1 MVDIMKNN
9 KGFAITTMLY
19 GLSIMGF
26 LIVVLLMSIMSNNR
40 SNTKEVV
47 SNIEENLNRYST
59 TSTTLENNG
68 DSFIVRPGESGV
80 YKLELWGHNYRALTV
95 YLEENTVLKFE
106 TSGSG
111 TSLKSSI
118 VLYSDANGT
127 GTKNIISATD
137 KCDIAGG
144 IPGSAANTITYNQT
158 TTAVVPAT
166 GNRKQ
171 VQVKLNIP
179 SSSCSTASVPK
190 PSTCYGNNQCI
201 DNLNITKGKLFIKQ
215 LVKGKT
221 FSYPSDFDSSSLA
234 VNYYL
239 MAVDLAKADGQ
250 KSNMALTLNPSN
262 GNVSFQQFS
271 GSKYQQWNIKKVGT
285 TGKIFHIT
293 NTATGVALECN
304 TETVNDMAAADDVI
318 ARNRLDNNN
327 KYMQWES
334 NGVSGPF
341 YYCGKNNSSGA
352 RNCLIL
358 RPLSLNPAGY
368 LENKGNSATFVGTA
382 KQETKLYIQNAE

>member
-1 MVDIMKNN
+1 MKNN
-9 KGFAITTMLY
+9 KGFAVTTMLY

-47 SNIEENLNRYST
+47 SNIEEELNRYST
-59 TSTTLENNG
+59 TSTTLETNG
-68 DSFIVRPGESGV
+68 DSFIVRPGEAGI
-80 YKLELWGHNYRALTV
+80 YKLELWGHNYRALTI

-111 TSLKSSI
+111 TTLKSSI

-127 GTKNIISATD
+127 GTKNIVSSTD

-144 IPGSAANTITYNQT
+144 IPSGTTLYTQT
-158 TTAVVPAT
+158 TTVVDPAT

-171 VQVKLNIP
+171 VQVKLHT
-179 SSSCSTASVPK
+179 SSCETGHPK
-190 PSTCYGNNQCI
+190 SSTCYGNNQCI

-221 FSYPSDFDSSSLA
+221 FAYPSDFDSSSLA

-250 KSNMALTLNPSN
+250 KSNMALTLNPAN
-262 GNVSFQQFS
+262 GNVSFQQFN

-285 TGKIFHIT
+285 SGKIFHIT

-304 TETVNDMAAADDVI
+304 TETVNDMEAADDVI
-318 ARNRLDNNN
+318 AKNRLDNNN
-327 KYMQWES
+327 RYMQWES
-334 NGVSGPF
+334 NGSSGPF
-341 YYCGKNNSSGA
+341 YYCGKDNASGN

-358 RPLSLNPAGY
+358 RPLSLDPAGY
-368 LENKGNSATFVGTA
+368 LEKKGNSATFVGTA